1 MKRTKK
7 ELMDAIKE
15 KSPELYEEILTE
27 SEKEFVEEG
36 NCSGFG
42 PNGGFHHG
50 RGQGRGQGGGGF
62 GRGCAHQGGGR
73 GPWGGRRCGAGR
85 PKMFEERKPSTKQ
98 IQDSTVEKIKQYA
111 ADNSL
116 SENEAL
122 DRLINAGY
130 ESLKN

>member
-36 NCSGFG
+36 YCNGFG

-50 RGQGRGQGGGGF
+50 RGQGGQGFGGGGY
-62 GRGCAHQGGGR
+62 GRGGGR

-85 PKMFEERKPSTKQ
+85 PKMFEERKTITKQ
-98 IQDSTVEKIKQYA
+98 IQESTVEKIKQYA

>member
-27 SEKEFVEEG
+27 AEKEFVEEG
-36 NCSGFG
+36 YCQGLGPQGGFG
-42 PNGGFHHG
+42 HG
-50 RGQGRGQGGGGF
+50 RGRGQGGGF
-62 GRGCAHQGGGR
+62 GRGCGQGGGR

-85 PKMFEERKPSTKQ
+85 PRMFEERKTITKQ
-98 IQDSTVEKIKQYA
+98 VQQTTIEKIKQYA